1 MQFQET
7 CPSWAGE
14 QCFSRPASSLTAHPD
29 ASRCLGS
36 RKPAEEV
43 CPGRASEPRPGSVS
57 FGESRGKTSLL
68 WNFAKKYSHTSMCT
82 PVKTLRRTRAW
93 RHPVQAVHG
102 GGSTLTLACPRTW
115 GAGESWLSSWAEP
128 GFLVHVQL
136 HSLKP
141 VPSLTL
147 RGKHI
152 RSACMQKYKTTRIQ
166 KFW

>member
-1 MQFQET
+1 
-7 CPSWAGE
+7 
-14 QCFSRPASSLTAHPD
+14 
-29 ASRCLGS
+29 
-36 RKPAEEV
+36 
-43 CPGRASEPRPGSVS
+43 
-57 FGESRGKTSLL
+57 
-68 WNFAKKYSHTSMCT
+68 MCT

-93 RHPVQAVHG
+93 RHPVQAVRG

-147 RGKHI
+147 RGKHK
-152 RSACMQKYKTTRIQ
+152 RSACMQKGTKQLEYKSFGNIRPSVQ
-166 KFW
+166 VHLGNL